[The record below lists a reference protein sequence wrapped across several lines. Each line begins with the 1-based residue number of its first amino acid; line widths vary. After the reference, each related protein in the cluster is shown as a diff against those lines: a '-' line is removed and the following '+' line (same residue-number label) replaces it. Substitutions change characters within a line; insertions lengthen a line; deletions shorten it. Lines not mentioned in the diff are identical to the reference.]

1 MTNEAKHVWEQMLSL
16 LETSMDILS
25 FDVWIKPIEPLDIFD
40 GKLVLV
46 AASDWGK
53 NEINVRYLP
62 LIRAALNRVN
72 SLFTD
77 VEIISKDQK
86 EKYAPKE
93 ETYEIREEPIVVAP
107 EPLSINLRYNFENF
121 VVGKSNQLAVA
132 AARAVAEEPGIRYNP
147 LFIYGDAGLGKTHLM
162 HAIGNSLRS
171 SNPRLKVLLVSSE
184 NFVNDIV
191 KYIGM
196 AKDGQRFR
204 DKYRSVDVLMVDD
217 IQLISRKTSTIEE
230 MFNTFN
236 ELYNA
241 NKQLVFTSDRHPKD
255 IPDIDDRMRS
265 RFEWGFTADIQPP
278 DLETRIAILRKK
290 AQIQKYNI
298 SMEVLSYMAECI
310 SGNVREMEGLLNKV
324 ILLSQLNETKPSID
338 LVREAL
344 KDYAKKEDNEI
355 TADDVID
362 ATCKCFNIKRE
373 DLIGKRKTRDIVEPR
388 QICIYVM
395 TEILDLPLT
404 AIGNIFG
411 GRDHTTIMYARDKVA
426 QSMSQQKTAED
437 VNNVKNMVYKK

>member
-1 MTNEAKHVWEQMLSL
+1 MTNEAKQVWEQMLSL

-25 FDVWIKPIEPLDIFD
+25 YDVWIKPIEPLDIFD

-93 ETYEIREEPIVVAP
+93 ETYEIKEEPIVVAP

-132 AARAVAEEPGIRYNP
+132 AARAVAEEPGVRYNP

-184 NFVNDIV
+184 NLVNDIV

-298 SMEVLSYMAECI
+298 SMDVLSYMAECI
-310 SGNVREMEGLLNKV
+310 SGDVRKMEGLLNKV

-338 LVREAL
+338 LVKEAI
-344 KDYAKKEDNEI
+344 KDYAKKEDDEI

-373 DLIGKRKTRDIVEPR
+373 DLLGKRKTRDIVEPR

-426 QSMSQQKTAED
+426 QSMSQPKMAED